1 MKASESPLARGSP
14 VDSLLLVALALVVGA
29 VAAYGAIGFIFLIGW
44 VQDVFYGFNHFK
56 VYSTL
61 PQLPW
66 WRIVFAPALGGL
78 LVGLLIWRFLP
89 EQRKYGPD
97 DVMQAVYEDEG
108 RMGLRTGLFSALACA
123 LSIVV
128 GASV

>member
-1 MKASESPLARGSP
+1 MNVSDCPLARGSLGN
-14 VDSLLLVALALVVGA
+14 SFLLVFLALVVGA
-29 VAAYGAIGFIFLIGW
+29 VAAYGAIGFIVLIGW

-89 EQRKYGPD
+89 ERRNYGPA
-97 DVMQAVYEDEG
+97 DVMQAVHEGEG
-108 RMGLRTGLFSALACA
+108 RMGLRTGL
-123 LSIVV
+123 
-128 GASV
+128 